1 MIPKSSF
8 FPSEGRVLQALFWGI
23 GVLFVGI
30 MIVTW
35 VASERAR
42 PVLLDLE
49 TGKPVAQRPAL

>member
-1 MIPKSSF
+1 MIPRSSF
-8 FPSEGRVLQALFWGI
+8 FPAEGRVLQALFWGI
-23 GVLFVGI
+23 SALFLGI
-30 MIVTW
+30 MVVTW